1 MLGDP
6 DLKMNHPGSKT
17 AGDDSSDTWRNS
29 KEFKEWW
36 GSKGVAVKWLLAY
49 AGAAFWLAVVLVPLA
64 IQTRQNTWG
73 RSILR
78 AAQVGLTLG
87 AVIITIIVAFGHTA
101 ARRAF
106 YERTKGEKS
115 KATEGAVE
123 RLRDHA
129 RIKLS
134 DLFVI
139 NRRQLDEY
147 HTISV
152 HEQRMAFRNA
162 QIAATIGFCVLI
174 IGIALSFRHQDP
186 SARYTTAGLA
196 GLGSLLSG
204 FISGVF
210 FKSYA
215 DTTKELRHYY
225 GEPFRTG
232 QILMAER
239 LADIGKDEASPE
251 EVKRLRE
258 MIVNK
263 LVDQFP
269 IALSPFD
276 QKEFGQAGKV
286 ESPSPDGGG
295 ADSMK

>member
-1 MLGDP
+1 MSDP
-6 DLKMNHPGSKT
+6 NFESNLPALKALEGASY
-17 AGDDSSDTWRNS
+17 DTWRDS

-49 AGAAFWLAVVLVPLA
+49 AGGAFWVAIVLAPLA
-64 IQTRQNTWG
+64 IQTRPHTWG

-87 AVIITIIVAFGHTA
+87 SAIIAIIVIFGHTA

-123 RLRDHA
+123 RLRNHS
-129 RIKLS
+129 RIRLS

-162 QIAATIGFCVLI
+162 QVAAAIGFIMLI
-174 IGIALSFRHQDP
+174 IGVALSFRQQDP

-204 FISGVF
+204 FIAGVF
-210 FKSYA
+210 FKSYT
-215 DTTKELRHYY
+215 DTTRELRHYY

-239 LADIGKDEASPE
+239 LADIGKDEASVD
-251 EVKRLRE
+251 EVKKLRE
-258 MIVNK
+258 IIVNK

-269 IALSPFD
+269 AALSPHD
-276 QKEFGQAGKV
+276 HKESGRSGKV
-286 ESPSPDGGG
+286 ESASPDGSR
-295 ADSMK
+295 ADKE